1 MIRSIERTHVPA
13 SNDNRYKRGDGPRDR
28 SFRVG
33 DNERESVSEI
43 LREAHLEGRLDSDEF
58 QSRLERCMTAKT
70 YADID
75 ELIAD
80 VPQGADE
87 RRRPRQAW
95 SPRSWPLAF
104 LLPIALIAA
113 IAVGGH
119 FAWLAIP
126 LFFFFVVRPL
136 AWRGWGGGYGRG
148 AWACGPRRTTTRV

>member
-13 SNDNRYKRGDGPRDR
+13 ATDNRYKRGDGPRDR

-33 DNERESVSEI
+33 DKERESVSEI

-70 YADID
+70 YADLD

-87 RRRPRQAW
+87 RRRPGQLRG
-95 SPRSWPLAF
+95 PRPWPLAF
-104 LLPIALIAA
+104 LLLPLALIAA
-113 IAVGGH
+113 IVIGGH
-119 FAWLAIP
+119 FALLAIP
-126 LFFFFVVRPL
+126 LFFFFIVRPL
-136 AWRGWGGGYGRG
+136 VWGGRYGPGR
-148 AWACGPRRTTTRV
+148 WACAPRRTTRL